1 MITIHHRVAEARDR
15 LRAAGIAPAEADLS
29 ARLLAEHLLGWD
41 TARLFTSG
49 SDVEPAGFAGSFDA
63 LVARRAARE
72 PLPYIVG
79 HREFWGLDLEV
90 SPAVLIP
97 RPDTEL
103 IVEVALELFP
113 SPTGRLAVAEAGTG
127 CGCLAVAIACER
139 PNAHVTATEI
149 SEAALEVARRNA
161 RRHGVADRITFLQ
174 GDLLAPLS
182 AGGGLGGNFDFDFI
196 MANPPYVA
204 ERSRPGLQP
213 EVRDHEPDV
222 ALFGG
227 DDGLHLIERL
237 VDQAPARL
245 RPGGYLAFEF
255 GCGQDEDIE
264 RLLTA
269 AAGLEL
275 LELRRD
281 LQGVARTAVARR
293 V

>member
-49 SDVEPAGFAGSFDA
+49 GDVEPAGFAGSFDA

-72 PLPYIVG
+72 PLHYIVG

-113 SPTGRLAVAEAGTG
+113 SPAGRLAVAEAGTG

-149 SEAALEVARRNA
+149 SEAALDVARRNA

-174 GDLLAPLS
+174 GDLLAPCS
-182 AGGGLGGNFDFDFI
+182 AGGDLGSDFDFI

-227 DDGLHLIERL
+227 NDGLHLIERL
-237 VDQAPARL
+237 VDQVPARL
-245 RPGGYLAFEF
+245 RRGGYLAFEF

>member
-1 MITIHHRVAEARDR
+1 MTTVHHRVAEARDR
-15 LRAAGIAPAEADLS
+15 LRAAGIQPAEADLS

-41 TARLFTSG
+41 TARLFISG
-49 SDVEPAGFAGSFDA
+49 GEIEPPEFAGRFDA

-72 PLPYIVG
+72 PLHYIVG
-79 HREFWGLDLEV
+79 HREFWALDFEV

-113 SPTGRLAVAEAGTG
+113 SRTERLAVAEAGTG
-127 CGCLAVAIACER
+127 CGCLAVAVAYER
-139 PNAHVTATEI
+139 PNARVTATEI

-161 RRHGVADRITFLQ
+161 RRHGVADRITFVM

-182 AGGGLGGNFDFDFI
+182 DGGDVAFDFI

-213 EVRDHEPDV
+213 EVRDHEPAV

-227 DDGLHLIERL
+227 ADGLHLIERL
-237 VDQAPARL
+237 VDQTPARL

-264 RLLTA
+264 RLLSA
-269 AAGLEL
+269 APGLEL
-275 LELRRD
+275 VELRCD
-281 LQGVARTAVARR
+281 LQGIARTAVARR
-293 V
+293 R